1 MSRLVFVASMI
12 LLCGCGEAVGK
23 DRAKD
28 TLEAA
33 GYSDVKV
40 TAQHG
45 IAPALY
51 GCSDDDAVAFE
62 AVATNPAGK
71 RVATTVCCG
80 LFLKS
85 CTVRH

>member
-1 MSRLVFVASMI
+1 MKRIIIGAALT
-12 LLCGCGEAVGK
+12 LCGCGEAVGHERP
-23 DRAKD
+23 RAA
-28 TLEAA
+28 LESA
-33 GYSDVKV
+33 GYGDVKI

-51 GCSDDDAVAFE
+51 GCGKGDAVAFE

-71 RVATTVCCG
+71 RVNAVVCCG
-80 LFLKS
+80 LFFKS